1 MGHTSYQE
9 YIMTNQ
15 DLTIDVFN
23 VPEMFCYHNFV
34 AQGSMSISRVHCNQL
49 RHNCFIGM
57 SLMFAFKKSIMYSCL
72 F

>member
-15 DLTIDVFN
+15 NLTIDVFN
-23 VPEMFCYHNFV
+23 VPEITSIV
-34 AQGSMSISRVHCNQL
+34 AQGSMSISRVHCDQL